1 VRVESEPCPGK
12 VRVTLSFENWK
23 EGKVAPATFELG
35 VPPVPE
41 KSEK

>member
-23 EGKVAPATFELG
+23 EGKVGPATFELA
-35 VPPVPE
+35 VPAVPE
-41 KSEK
+41 KGK